1 MNIQTLKKIHEILRA
16 KFALKTL
23 RHDKVKTMFKPN
35 TKNNMNLRKKDKL
48 KVTKTKTTRLKKSAI
63 TTMEHLIN
71 THFHKLDKDTLSRDC

>member
-1 MNIQTLKKIHEILRA
+1 
-16 KFALKTL
+16 
-23 RHDKVKTMFKPN
+23 MFKPN